1 MFTSCQERAMNTN
14 GEFKQVVGLA
24 MLAVAAIGLAACSPD
39 ADRAVPEPRA
49 AMEAPA
55 TAAPPAP
62 PPETAPK
69 ASEVLTERAPADKT
83 STHARPSDPQKPI
96 TKEEESTAMPLAG
109 QANDHSNP
117 AAQPAKR

>member
-1 MFTSCQERAMNTN
+1 MNTN
-14 GEFKQVVGLA
+14 GEFRQVVGLA

-39 ADRAVPEPRA
+39 ADRAVPKPRA
-49 AMEAPA
+49 ATTAPA
-55 TAAPPAP
+55 TALPAP
-62 PPETAPK
+62 PPETAPR
-69 ASEVLTERAPADKT
+69 ASDVLAESAPPDKT
-83 STHARPSDPQKPI
+83 STHARPSDPQKPL